1 MEVQLPFF
9 LYLFLNHKTFG
20 CAFWRLLP
28 LDLESRRLR
37 YLGHLGGNVFLVLML
52 EKMGCLRGIFITKQQ
67 NI

>member
-37 YLGHLGGNVFLVLML
+37 YLGHLGGECFLGVDVREDGMSS
-52 EKMGCLRGIFITKQQ
+52 GNFYH
-67 NI
+67 